1 MRLATILATNHKRGV
16 MKREFLT
23 GNQSLV
29 LVSVL
34 ALGAGLWL
42 FFDPAFSI
50 PHVDDLFFIPWAGEL
65 AASGH
70 HRNALLREQ
79 FPQLQELYLQTRLH
93 MIFSGLFFKVTELSR
108 TSVVGYEALC
118 YVVSSLFFIAY
129 ALSRQM
135 RLAALFAPLLF
146 ALMYAL
152 SGFRLEVTGVA
163 LWVAGLVL
171 LYGPLA
177 RQQEK
182 PDGSGKLLQEITG
195 KLMLAMAALAA
206 PSILAWSL
214 GAILAHDIQRLV
226 EDRRT
231 LGRLFV
237 VDMIAFALVVLIF
250 LLSIDFELSIF
261 LEQFFFHTSRTPWG
275 GINREA
281 LARGLGFA
289 LLAWFW
295 LRNKEKGARL
305 LVALAAGQ
313 LLTLGLHD
321 KSLIRNMVT
330 VMIFL
335 VVIEGSWLKPWRA
348 YVYGLAVVVFLALS
362 GNLFLFKFLGSS
374 QTLHISSVQADY
386 RADLAKGRKVAI
398 DEAMAHHVLDHKTKG
413 ALSWTWRNRFPL
425 ARPQSL
431 DELGPDDVW
440 YVSKYTLFG
449 YLRGRHP
456 IARELAQNGVTY
468 QHAPQMGCWLGRSSC
483 NLPRQGW
490 GLVRLAR
497 VRTGGKGFLITDYD
511 RDKKIITLK

>member
-1 MRLATILATNHKRGV
+1 
-16 MKREFLT
+16 MKQAYLT
-23 GNQSLV
+23 GNQSSLLV
-29 LVSVL
+29 PILT
-34 ALGAGLWL
+34 LGAGLWL

-70 HRNALLREQ
+70 HQNALLREQ

-93 MIFSGLFFKVTELSR
+93 MIFSGLFFKLTDVSR
-108 TSVVGYEALC
+108 ASVVAYEALC
-118 YVVSSLFFIAY
+118 YGATALFFIAY

-135 RLAALFAPLLF
+135 RLAAVFAPLLF

-152 SGFRLEVTGVA
+152 AGFRLEVTGVA
-163 LWVAGLVL
+163 LWMAGLAL
-171 LYGPLA
+171 LYAPLWQGP
-177 RQQEK
+177 EK
-182 PDGSGKLLQEITG
+182 LDGSGPLLQEVTG
-195 KLMLAMAALAA
+195 KLLLALAPLAA

-214 GAILAHDIQRLV
+214 GVILAHDIQRLV
-226 EDRRT
+226 EDRQA
-231 LGRLFV
+231 LGRLFL
-237 VDMIAFALVVLIF
+237 VDVIALALAVLIF
-250 LLSIDFELSIF
+250 LLTIDFELSTF
-261 LEQFFFHTSRTPWG
+261 LQQFFYHTGRTPWG

-281 LARGLGFA
+281 LLRGLGFA
-289 LLAWFW
+289 LLAGFW
-295 LRNKEKGARL
+295 WRQKEKGARL

-335 VVIEGSWLKPWRA
+335 VVLEGSWLKSWRA
-348 YVYGLAVVVFLALS
+348 TAYGVALLVFLALS
-362 GNLFLFKFLGSS
+362 GNLFLFKIVGSG
-374 QTLHISSVQADY
+374 QTRHMSAVQADF

-431 DELGPDDVW
+431 RELGADDVW

-456 IARELAQNGVTY
+456 VARQLARNGVTFKR
-468 QHAPQMGCWLGRSSC
+468 APQTGCWLGRSSC
-483 NLPRQGW
+483 NLPRNGW
-490 GLVRLAR
+490 GMVRFA
-497 VRTGGKGFLITDYD
+497 RTGNGSHAFLITDYD
-511 RDKKIITLK
+511 RNRKIITRK